1 MGRVYEALNKAEK
14 ERNGAGLAAVRVQN
28 AQEHTQERAEGKR
41 IEGARAEVTHT
52 DINRG
57 EHRGQFDFIDYSL
70 NALPAEEVAQISQ
83 EVAAAALER
92 KSLIKPRREVDID
105 LSLVDP
111 HLVTFFD
118 TNPVA
123 TDQYNKLAISMI
135 SETADRK
142 LKKILIASA
151 HNGEGRSTVTLNLAC
166 ALARARQRVLIVDT
180 DLNRPSLLRLLGFDS
195 EVGLADA
202 LKQNLPTGEALV
214 KVHPFGFDVLAT
226 RERVENATE
235 LLTSSSFRE
244 MITMLEPEYDF
255 ILFDS
260 SPLLRVADSSL
271 LVRFTD
277 ATVLVIRAGKTSSIQ
292 LGKAVAS
299 LTQENIFGV
308 VLNRTVQ

>member
-14 ERNGAGLAAVRVQN
+14 ERNSAGLAAVAAKSVQQR
-28 AQEHTQERAEGKR
+28 AHERAEETHTEGKH
-41 IEGARAEVTHT
+41 IEVTHT
-52 DINRG
+52 DISRG
-57 EHRGQFDFIDYSL
+57 EHPGQFDFIDYSL
-70 NALPAEEVAQISQ
+70 RALPAEEVAQRN
-83 EVAAAALER
+83 EEAAAAALAR
-92 KSLIKPRREVDID
+92 KSLVEPKREVKVD

-118 TNPVA
+118 VNPVA
-123 TDQYNKLAISMI
+123 TEQYNKLAISMI
-135 SETADRK
+135 SATADRK
-142 LKKILIASA
+142 LKKVLIASA
-151 HNGEGRSTVTLNLAC
+151 HNGEGRTTVALNLAC
-166 ALARARQRVLIVDT
+166 ALARARQRVLVIDT
-180 DLNRPSLLRLLGFDS
+180 DLHRPSLLRLLGFDS

-214 KVHPFGFDVLAT
+214 KVMPFGFDVLAT
-226 RERVENATE
+226 RERVENSTE
-235 LLTSSSFRE
+235 LLTSPSFRE
-244 MITMLEPEYDF
+244 MIAMLESEYDF

>member
-14 ERNGAGLAAVRVQN
+14 ERKSGGLSAVATQRI
-28 AQEHTQERAEGKR
+28 QERTEMNLGEQAE
-41 IEGARAEVTHT
+41 
-52 DINRG
+52 
-57 EHRGQFDFIDYSL
+57 QFDFIDYSL
-70 NALPAEEVAQISQ
+70 KALPAEEVAHINQ
-83 EVAAAALER
+83 EAAAAALAQKALVEP
-92 KSLIKPRREVDID
+92 KREINID
-105 LSLVDP
+105 LARVDQ
-111 HLVTFFD
+111 HLVSFFD

-123 TDQYNKLAISMI
+123 SEQYNKLAISMI
-135 SETADRK
+135 SETGERK
-142 LKKILIASA
+142 LKRVLIASA
-151 HNGEGRSTVTLNLAC
+151 HHGEGRTTVVLNLAC

-180 DLNRPSLLRLLGFDS
+180 DLHRPSLLRLLGIDS

-202 LKQNLPTGEALV
+202 LKQNLPAGEALV
-214 KVHPFGFDVLAT
+214 KVLPFGFDVLAT

-244 MITMLEPEYDF
+244 MMLMLETEYDF
-255 ILFDS
+255 VLFDS
-260 SPLLRVADSSL
+260 SPLLRVADSGL
-271 LVRFTD
+271 LVRLTD

>member
-14 ERNGAGLAAVRVQN
+14 ERNSAGLSAVAVQS
-28 AQEHTQERAEGKR
+28 AQERTDVKR
-41 IEGARAEVTHT
+41 S
-52 DINRG
+52 
-57 EHRGQFDFIDYSL
+57 EHPPEFDFIDYSL
-70 NALPAEEVAQISQ
+70 KALPAEEVAHINQ
-83 EVAAAALER
+83 AAAEAALAR
-92 KSLIKPRREVDID
+92 KSLVEPKREVNID
-105 LSLVDP
+105 LERVDQ

-118 TNPVA
+118 TNPIA
-123 TDQYNKLAISMI
+123 SDQYNKLAISMI
-135 SETADRK
+135 SETAERK
-142 LKKILIASA
+142 LKKVLIASA
-151 HNGEGRSTVTLNLAC
+151 HHGEGRTTVALNLAC
-166 ALARARQRVLIVDT
+166 ALARAHQRVLVVDT

-202 LKQNLPTGEALV
+202 LKQNLPTGDALV
-214 KVHPFGFDVLAT
+214 KVLPYGFDVLAT

-235 LLTSSSFRE
+235 LLTSSSFKE
-244 MITMLEPEYDF
+244 MMAMLEPEYDF
-255 ILFDS
+255 VLFDS